1 MTKTFEVLDEKFES
15 SKRAFTSYI
24 VGFLLSLVISFIS
37 FFLVIKGLI
46 SSHIGLAVITF
57 LGVTQLLVQV
67 FFFLHLPIKRKPY
80 WNVLVFF
87 FTLIIVSFLVIGSL
101 WIMYHLNMNM
111 MGMSP
116 FKSNEGYIPQ

>member
-1 MTKTFEVLDEKFES
+1 MIKTFEVLDENFES
-15 SKRAFTSYI
+15 SKRAFTSYV
-24 VGFLLSLVISFIS
+24 VGFLLSLALSFMS
-37 FFLVIKGLI
+37 FFIIVKGI
-46 SSHIGLAVITF
+46 VSSYLALLTIII
-57 LGVTQLLVQV
+57 LGVIQLLVQV

-111 MGMSP
+111 MGMPP
-116 FKSNEGYIPQ
+116 FNSNEGRIPQ

>member
-24 VGFLLSLVISFIS
+24 VGFFLSLALSLVSFL
-37 FFLVIKGLI
+37 LVIKGLI
-46 SSHIGLAVITF
+46 SSHVGLAVITF
-57 LGVTQLLVQV
+57 LGVAQLLVQV

-80 WNVLVFF
+80 WNILVFF
-87 FTLIIVSFLVIGSL
+87 FTLLIVSILVIGSL